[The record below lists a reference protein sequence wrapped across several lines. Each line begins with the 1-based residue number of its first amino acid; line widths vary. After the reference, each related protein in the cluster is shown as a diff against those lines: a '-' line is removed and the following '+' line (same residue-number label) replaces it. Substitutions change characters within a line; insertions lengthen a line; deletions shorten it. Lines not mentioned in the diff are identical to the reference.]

1 MRRKD
6 LLALAQKSFP
16 GWTWYGHH
24 GHIVGYRSNVR
35 SVQVSCTFGTFKV
48 TLDRVFGESFSGP
61 DLKRAMVSALR
72 YSADCAELEVQTTK
86 AALRE
91 IEQVADAPVEV
102 SDGK

>member
-6 LLALAQKSFP
+6 LLALAQKLFP

-24 GHIVGYRSNVR
+24 GHIVGCRKQVR
-35 SVQVSCTFGTFKV
+35 GVQVSCTFGTFQV
-48 TLDRVFGESFSGP
+48 TLNRVFNESFSGP
-61 DLKRAMVSALR
+61 DLKRAMVSALQ
-72 YSADCAELEVQTTK
+72 YSADCAELEAQTTK

-91 IEQVADAPVEV
+91 IEQV